1 MPPDRDHPRITLEKS
16 RTVRRRYQRSN
27 KRFTFTASQI
37 ARIEREEERERRA
50 QKLRDK
56 EKKRVQ
62 DKKKKAEKEA
72 RAREERMK
80 RGLPDL
86 NAPSVPAGQS
96 LLFNFIKRTPS
107 LQPETESEGQASEN
121 ESRSITIPEG
131 ETETG
136 GDSGSETEVATEF
149 EGEDDEDLTLD
160 DENLDTIL
168 VALGEANDTTAG
180 IEDMNNHL
188 VVDKAQDED
197 EFSECSAFYD
207 EDVIK
212 ETEAVL
218 EQVAVATVV
227 STDSFQDDTAIL
239 LEEFA
244 PEFDPGASFDEE
256 LAHLDA
262 T

>member
-1 MPPDRDHPRITLEKS
+1 MADRPRIVLEKS

-27 KRFTFTASQI
+27 KRFQFTASQI

-62 DKKKKAEKEA
+62 EKKKKAEKEA
-72 RAREERMK
+72 KAREERMR
-80 RGLPDL
+80 RGLPDP
-86 NAPSVPAGQS
+86 NAPTVPASQP
-96 LLFNFIKRTPS
+96 LLFNFIKKTPS
-107 LQPETESEGQASEN
+107 VQPESQGSETLPEN
-121 ESRSITIPEG
+121 

-136 GDSGSETEVATEF
+136 IDSVSETEVASESGD
-149 EGEDDEDLTLD
+149 EELGLEDDDLDNML
-160 DENLDTIL
+160 I
-168 VALGEANDTTAG
+168 ALGDADEKATAG
-180 IEDMNNHL
+180 VEHTEGPDET
-188 VVDKAQDED
+188 VKAEQEGKDED

-218 EQVAVATVV
+218 EQIAVATVV
-227 STDSFQDDTAIL
+227 STDSFHDDTAIL

-256 LAHLDA
+256 LAQLDA